1 MKVVASKSL
10 ISCLE
15 VCGKICQRSIGFL
28 PRLLGA
34 RRGVAV
40 CFSIPVEV
48 FIFNYLYPQVSTV
61 ISVCVIHI
69 DMKRE
74 KRVHCLLSCTLVLST
89 AYFETFR
96 EQHPSAVDI

>member
-1 MKVVASKSL
+1 MKVAASKSL

-34 RRGVAV
+34 PRGVAA

-48 FIFNYLYPQVSTV
+48 LIFNDLYPQISTV
-61 ISVCVIHI
+61 ISVCVIDI
-69 DMKRE
+69 DLKE
-74 KRVHCLLSCTLVLST
+74 KKEFI
-89 AYFETFR
+89 AF
-96 EQHPSAVDI
+96 